1 MRPANWKSKA
11 EAMFFT
17 SGWSIARISEAIGV
31 STVSVSKHLN
41 SLPHYTAERERR
53 KAQNQSRTEYFRDYK
68 RKCRDETKGKAL
80 TAAAYKINYGVCAD
94 TIRREHET
102 AVRILSRERHFK

>member
-1 MRPANWKSKA
+1 MRPVNWKSEA
-11 EAMFFT
+11 ESFYFT

-31 STVSVSKHLN
+31 STVSISKHLN

-68 RKCRDETKGKAL
+68 RKSREEAKGKTL
-80 TAAAYKINYGVCAD
+80 TVTACKINYGVCAD